1 MRLAW
6 LETSARD
13 GGSLAVK
20 LFAILTCGLLLLQG
34 LSYGL
39 VSASLERVTRDKMF
53 SFMVADI
60 AFVRAALLP
69 MDDRERRAFLD
80 KLDRGFY
87 DLAIVGGRPRTTVP
101 EGRLPG
107 LDRVEQDLRRRT
119 NDANIDW
126 VWRQTTVGRVPV
138 LRMPIGR
145 GQFLEVD
152 ARDPLPRL
160 STSAMV
166 AYMAAL
172 FILIASLAWLA
183 INLALRPLKRFS
195 AAALALGANLRTPLD
210 VSSEPVEVRE
220 AAVALNSMRAQ
231 IVRKIE
237 EHTEMLAAVSHD
249 LQTPLTRMRLRADL
263 VEDVANRT
271 KIVRDLDFMS
281 ALVAQTVE
289 YGRSAQFNDHVVT
302 IDLDA
307 LIAVL
312 TEEITDTG
320 GAVTVSGTIGVPVR
334 GSVRGLQRTFQNLVG
349 NAIKYGGRADID
361 TGRAD
366 GMAVVRIRDQGPGI
380 PPDQIDAVR
389 QPFFR
394 VDAARGSDS
403 GGAGLGLA
411 IADNIVTAHEGTMT
425 LRNTDPGFEVIVCLP
440 CLDHP
445 H

>member
-1 MRLAW
+1 MRIGW
-6 LETSARD
+6 LETSARG

-20 LFAILTCGLLLLQG
+20 LFVILASGLLLLQG

-39 VSASLERVTRDKMF
+39 VSASLERVTREKMF

-60 AFVRAALLP
+60 AFVRAALMP
-69 MDDRERRAFLD
+69 MDDPERRAFLE

-87 DLAIVGGRPRTTVP
+87 DLAIVVGPPRVSVP
-101 EGRLPG
+101 EGRLPD
-107 LDRVEQDLRRRT
+107 LDRVEQNLRRRT
-119 NDANIDW
+119 NDAAIDW
-126 VWRQTTVGRVPV
+126 VWRPTAFGRVPV
-138 LRMPIGR
+138 LRMPIGH

-160 STSAMV
+160 SASAMI

-172 FILIASLAWLA
+172 FVLIASLAWLA
-183 INLALRPLKRFS
+183 IKLALRPLKRFS

-231 IVRKIE
+231 IVRKIA
-237 EHTEMLAAVSHD
+237 EHTDMLAAVSHD

-263 VEDVANRT
+263 VEDAANRT

-281 ALVAQTVE
+281 ALVAQAVE
-289 YGRSAQFNDHVVT
+289 YGRSAQFSDHVVN

-307 LIAVL
+307 LLAVL
-312 TEEITDTG
+312 IEEITDTG
-320 GAVTVSGTIGVPVR
+320 GAATVSGAVGVPVR
-334 GSVRGLQRTFQNLVG
+334 GSVRGLQRTFQNLVE
-349 NAIKYGGRADID
+349 NAIKYGGRADIEA
-361 TGRAD
+361 GRAG
-366 GMAVVRIRDQGPGI
+366 GMAVVSVRDQGPGI

-394 VDAARGSDS
+394 VDTARGSDG

-425 LRNTDPGFEVIVCLP
+425 LRNTGGGFEVIVRLP

-445 H
+445 Q